1 MGTGAANEV
10 QLLETSLDVD
20 LFGSA
25 IRLVFP
31 GPLAPASVRVCEE
44 SVADGASGRQRKCL
58 CVSAVTLTGTVHRL
72 AFPHPSDIDGTS
84 AGTDGAAG
92 GAGAGGAGS
101 GAGAAAASSSSSFRP
116 LGGSSGL
123 SPSVFNRFADDTPPG
138 VEPPLVGI
146 AHNHGVRRAGRT
158 SCLRADVVALDL
170 RKGTTHTL
178 THSHTP
184 FPPFPQPQCT
194 PYIVIDNCGTCVWLL
209 LLVRDNYLLAP
220 GACVM
225 CATWLDANTVAVGS
239 SSGAVVLLKLRNMRV
254 SPLHH
259 GTYQHQNKTKHQT
272 TQQHTPS
279 HTYIHTSC
287 CRLSSL

>member
-178 THSHTP
+178 
-184 FPPFPQPQCT
+184 FPPFPQPQST
-194 PYIVIDNCGTCVWLL
+194 PYIVIDNCGACVWLL
-209 LLVRDNYLLAP
+209 LLVRDNYLLPP

-259 GTYQHQNKTKHQT
+259 GTHQT
-272 TQQHTPS
+272 SKHTKAPNS
-279 HTYIHTSC
+279 TLPHTHFHTSC